1 MICRSSSVAFSQGFG
16 KGVAEGVHVRTS
28 SSVGVLGWTGDERD
42 PLGHVKIHHNRC
54 SMLLG
59 FVPSIRKIFIAAMEA
74 GLGPSEPYERRRD
87 VKISQSN
94 YGGISKRSTGTCSLV
109 VIEWSLGWID
119 YIDR

>member
-1 MICRSSSVAFSQGFG
+1 MICPSSSVAFSQGFG

-28 SSVGVLGWTGDERD
+28 SSGGVLGWTGDERD
-42 PLGHVKIHHNRC
+42 PLDHIKIHHNRC

-59 FVPSIRKIFIAAMEA
+59 SVPSIRKIFIAAMEA
-74 GLGPSEPYERRRD
+74 GCGPSEPCEKRWD

-94 YGGISKRSTGTCSLV
+94 YGGALKRSTGTCSLV

-119 YIDR
+119 YVDR

>member
-1 MICRSSSVAFSQGFG
+1 MRLARALGRVLQRGLHG
-16 KGVAEGVHVRTS
+16 RTS

-74 GLGPSEPYERRRD
+74 GLGPSEPCEKRRD

-94 YGGISKRSTGTCSLV
+94 YGGVSKRSTGTCSLV
-109 VIEWSLGWID
+109 VIEWSLGWIEN
-119 YIDR
+119 IDR